1 MGHKI
6 LHQVKS
12 LGACLLNILKKIGR
26 GMVAVGQNGYTFV
39 MPNHQKLLIKMCA
52 HTSSTPL
59 CLLVKDYMHANATW
73 LACGPIEI
81 YVSTFYAI
89 SKREK
94 IVQLEISVV
103 NCHSS

>member
-1 MGHKI
+1 
-6 LHQVKS
+6 
-12 LGACLLNILKKIGR
+12 
-26 GMVAVGQNGYTFV
+26 MVAVGQNGYTFV
-39 MPNHQKLLIKMCA
+39 IPNHQNC
-52 HTSSTPL
+52 SSTPL